1 MHHFQTFTHD
11 SDNEEQDGL
20 NAINGQRT
28 INASTPYILNR
39 TSVLE
44 APPLYDS
51 NQALPSY
58 QQTFQPYN
66 LFDLNY

>member
-11 SDNEEQDGL
+11 SDNEDQDGL
-20 NAINGQRT
+20 NAINGQRN

-44 APPLYDS
+44 APPMFDS
-51 NQALPSY
+51 NQP
-58 QQTFQPYN
+58 
-66 LFDLNY
+66 

>member
-20 NAINGQRT
+20 NAINGQR
-28 INASTPYILNR
+28 NASTPYILNR

-44 APPLYDS
+44 APPMFDS
-51 NQALPSY
+51 NQP
-58 QQTFQPYN
+58 
-66 LFDLNY
+66 